1 LYAGA
6 HSNIS
11 WGDWNLF
18 DQMHPKAVSRLA
30 KKRRAAPRQDT
41 DSYQQ
46 TMMLLKTITTFIFL
60 LTLGFSQ
67 HVMVIKSTSG
77 PLDDPSQHRVLQHIK
92 RGASQLADAQTT
104 VTAPITP
111 SLIACSSCKQANAEP
126 QVLDLHHLG
135 VRRPESRAPPQ
146 A

>member
-6 HSNIS
+6 LSNIS

-18 DQMHPKAVSRLA
+18 ERMHPKAVSRFA
-30 KKRRAAPRQDT
+30 KKRRAIPRQAT

-67 HVMVIKSTSG
+67 HVMVIKQASG
-77 PLDDPSQHRVLQHIK
+77 PLDDPSQHRVLQQIK
-92 RGASQLADAQTT
+92 RGASQLADAQTSI
-104 VTAPITP
+104 TAPIKP
-111 SLIACSSCKQANAEP
+111 SLIACSDCAQANPQP
-126 QVLDLHHLG
+126 QVLNLHHLG